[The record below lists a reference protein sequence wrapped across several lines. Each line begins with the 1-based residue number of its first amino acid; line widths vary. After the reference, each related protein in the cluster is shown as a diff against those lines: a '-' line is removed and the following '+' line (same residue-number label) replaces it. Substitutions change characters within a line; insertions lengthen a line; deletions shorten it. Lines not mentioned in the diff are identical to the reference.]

1 MPTQDE
7 EDRIV
12 RIEAEPRTLY
22 VEGDRVRSSSLYPR
36 TVEIPA
42 ENRTYVVEFVDNG

>member
-12 RIEAEPRTLY
+12 RIAAEPRVIY
-22 VEGDRVRSSSLYPR
+22 VEGDRVRPSSLYPR

-42 ENRTYVVEFVDNG
+42 ENRTYVVEFTDHG